1 MLHPFFNYNLSNLN
15 VDKLDKIVEKLKEI
29 NGYKYKEREILKL
42 KEENKKLAKKV
53 TKLKNQ
59 LIQVREQVEI
69 YQVKLEE
76 GLEKNN

>member
-1 MLHPFFNYNLSNLN
+1 MDNFIYNLSNLN
-15 VDKLDKIVEKLKEI
+15 VDKLDKIVEKFKEI
-29 NGYKYKEREILKL
+29 NGYKHKEREILKL

>member
-1 MLHPFFNYNLSNLN
+1 VVRAFNYNLSNLN

-29 NGYKYKEREILKL
+29 NGYKHKEREILKL

>member
-1 MLHPFFNYNLSNLN
+1 VVRAFNYNLSNLN

>member
-1 MLHPFFNYNLSNLN
+1 MVRAFNYNLSNLN

-76 GLEKNN
+76 DLEKNN

>member
-1 MLHPFFNYNLSNLN
+1 MVRAFNYNLSNLN